1 MRWANGRQAFQ
12 TPVCHVCRPR
22 LRSPGSSSDPGRAA
36 GERRPPPDSVP
47 AGSRRPGAA
56 TGRGQPCE
64 VPEAPSHLVSLGL
77 AGAAG
82 WGWGAP
88 DGSSLPTHPLPAC
101 APVPDLSVFLG
112 HIFLTCCYRPPLRS
126 HSSCSFCTPSG
137 SSLVPRAPGAGTR
150 TLEHLLSSD
159 RRVFGFYCLS
169 VPKWEN
175 PDTAP
180 L

>member
-12 TPVCHVCRPR
+12 TPVCHICRPR

-82 WGWGAP
+82 WGGAP

-112 HIFLTCCYRPPLRS
+112 HIFLTCCYRPPPTLPLQLLLLHPVRFLPGTPGARS
-126 HSSCSFCTPSG
+126 RDSDPRTSTFKRPSG
-137 SSLVPRAPGAGTR
+137 FR
-150 TLEHLLSSD
+150 LLLPV
-159 RRVFGFYCLS
+159 R
-169 VPKWEN
+169 P
-175 PDTAP
+175 
-180 L
+180 